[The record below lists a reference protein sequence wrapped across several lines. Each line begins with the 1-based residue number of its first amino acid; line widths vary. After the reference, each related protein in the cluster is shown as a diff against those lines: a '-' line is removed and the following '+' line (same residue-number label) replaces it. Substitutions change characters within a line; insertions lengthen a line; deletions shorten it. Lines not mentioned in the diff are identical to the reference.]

1 MGCPGRWG
9 KMHML
14 CAAKTGML
22 MNKDSAA
29 ALQEIEQLEPE
40 IQFATE
46 IDSGIIKIVA

>member
-1 MGCPGRWG
+1 
-9 KMHML
+9 MHML

-29 ALQEIEQLEPE
+29 ALQEIEQLDPK

-46 IDSGIIKIVA
+46 IDSEISKIIA